1 MDSKAESG
9 GKRMSTE
16 TNRSRREAW
25 AEAVKPIVESIE
37 TRGDEALLE
46 WTRQFDGVDKIE
58 SVDLSRFTPPAAYAE
73 LTEALTL
80 AAERI
85 RAFHARQVRQD
96 DVFEDTMFR
105 LGRRYMPLDSVGVY
119 VPGGTAVYP
128 SSVLMNII
136 PAKVAGVKRV
146 VMVTPPKADGIDISL
161 LIAAKIAGADECFL
175 VGGAQAV
182 AALAYGTETI
192 RPVDKIV
199 GPGNAYVATAK
210 SLVSDIV
217 GIDSVAGPSE
227 VLIIADETANPKWVA
242 ADLLAQAEHDVEATA
257 IALVTS
263 ETLRD
268 QIEQELEQQLAL
280 LPRQD
285 IAREALKRG
294 GVLHKS
300 LKEAITYANTMAAEH
315 VQLAVKDPEQ
325 LMQSIRH
332 GGSFFLGHEAAEA
345 FGDYIAGPNHVLPTS
360 GTARFSSGLSVDDF
374 YRRQTFLE
382 MTELDETITKAAI
395 RIAKQEQLEGHARA
409 MAVRME
415 DV

>member
-1 MDSKAESG
+1 
-9 GKRMSTE
+9 MSTE
-16 TNRSRREAW
+16 TNRARRESW
-25 AEAVKPIVESIE
+25 AEAVKPILEAVESN
-37 TRGDEALLE
+37 GDEALLAF
-46 WTRQFDGVDKIE
+46 TKKFDGVDKIE
-58 SVDLSRFTPPAAYAE
+58 TVDLTTFTPPDAYAE

-85 RAFHARQVRQD
+85 RTFHSRQRRQD
-96 DVFEDTMFR
+96 DVYEDEMFR
-105 LGRRYMPLDSVGVY
+105 LGRRFMPLDSVGVY

-146 VMVTPPKADGIDISL
+146 VMVTPPKQDGIDLSL
-161 LIAAKIAGADECFL
+161 LIAAKIAGADECYL

-182 AALAYGTETI
+182 AALAFGTETI
-192 RPVDKIV
+192 QPVDKIV

-210 SLVSDIV
+210 SLVSHIV

-227 VLIIADETANPKWVA
+227 VLIIADETAHPKWVA

-257 IALVTS
+257 LALVTTG
-263 ETLRD
+263 ELAEAIR
-268 QIEQELEQQLAL
+268 QELDRQLAE
-280 LPRQD
+280 LPRRD
-285 IAREALKRG
+285 IAIEAMKRG
-294 GVLHKS
+294 GVLVKT
-300 LKEAITYANTMAAEH
+300 KAEAIRYANEMAAEH
-315 VQLAVKDPEQ
+315 VQLAVADPEDY
-325 LMQSIRH
+325 MQAIRH

-374 YRRQTFLE
+374 YRRQTFLQ
-382 MTELDETITKAAI
+382 MTELDERITRAAI
-395 RIAKQEQLEGHARA
+395 RIAQQEQLDGHARA
-409 MAVRME
+409 MAVRLE

>member
-1 MDSKAESG
+1 
-9 GKRMSTE
+9 MSTE
-16 TNRSRREAW
+16 TNRARRESW
-25 AEAVKPIVESIE
+25 AEAVKPILEAVESN
-37 TRGDEALLE
+37 GDEALLE
-46 WTRQFDGVDKIE
+46 FTKKFDGVDKIE
-58 SVDLSRFTPPAAYAE
+58 TVDLTTFTPPDAYAE

-85 RAFHARQVRQD
+85 RTFHSRQRRQD
-96 DVFEDTMFR
+96 DVYEDEMFR
-105 LGRRYMPLDSVGVY
+105 LGRRFMPLDSVGVY

-146 VMVTPPKADGIDISL
+146 VMVTPPKQDGIDLSL
-161 LIAAKIAGADECFL
+161 LIAAKIAGADECYL

-182 AALAYGTETI
+182 AALAFGTETI
-192 RPVDKIV
+192 QPVDKIV

-210 SLVSDIV
+210 SLVSHIV

-227 VLIIADETANPKWVA
+227 VLIIADETAHPKWVA

-257 IALVTS
+257 LALVTTG
-263 ETLRD
+263 ELAEAIR
-268 QIEQELEQQLAL
+268 QELERQLAE
-280 LPRQD
+280 LPRRD
-285 IAREALKRG
+285 IAIEAMKRG
-294 GVLHKS
+294 GVLVKT
-300 LKEAITYANTMAAEH
+300 KAEAIRYANEMAAEH
-315 VQLAVKDPEQ
+315 VQLAVADPEDY
-325 LMQSIRH
+325 MQAIRH

-374 YRRQTFLE
+374 YRRQTFLQ
-382 MTELDETITKAAI
+382 MTELDERITRAAI
-395 RIAKQEQLEGHARA
+395 RIAQQEQLDGHARA

>member
-1 MDSKAESG
+1 
-9 GKRMSTE
+9 MSTE

-25 AEAVKPIVESIE
+25 AEVVKPIVESIE
-37 TRGDEALLE
+37 ARGDEALIE
-46 WTRQFDGVDKIE
+46 WMKQFDGVDRIE
-58 SVDLSRFTPPAAYAE
+58 LVDLASFNPPVPYAE

-175 VGGAQAV
+175 IGGAQAV

-192 RPVDKIV
+192 RPVDKVV

-210 SLVSDIV
+210 ALVSHIV

-242 ADLLAQAEHDVEATA
+242 ADLLAQAEHDMEATA
-257 IALVTS
+257 IALVTT
-263 ETLRD
+263 ETLRNEV
-268 QIEQELEQQLAL
+268 EQELERQLSL
-280 LPRQD
+280 LPRQE
-285 IAREALKRG
+285 IARESLKRG
-294 GVLHKS
+294 GVLYKT
-300 LKEAITYANTMAAEH
+300 LEDAIEYANTMAAEH
-315 VQLAVKDPEQ
+315 VQLAVKHPEK
-325 LMQSIRH
+325 LMHSIRH